1 MGNFGVTVSLTSNHG
16 RFRSTSGRIQ
26 GGPNM
31 KITLSILS
39 EEGTGRGVCI
49 LPILVEA
56 GW

>member
-1 MGNFGVTVSLTSNHG
+1 MGNSGVTVSLTSNHG